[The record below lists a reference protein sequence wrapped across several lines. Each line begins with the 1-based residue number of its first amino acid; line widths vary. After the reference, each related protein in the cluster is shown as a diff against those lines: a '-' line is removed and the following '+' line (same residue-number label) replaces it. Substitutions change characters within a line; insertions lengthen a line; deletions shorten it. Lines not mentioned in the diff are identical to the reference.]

1 MEIQQF
7 SPAVLSWVHYL
18 FIERPPF
25 PVLAGAILL
34 FLYWPHLKI
43 LYMERQTRIK
53 KQKPIKLKLD
63 RNWDDAYN

>member
-53 KQKPIKLKLD
+53 KAK
-63 RNWDDAYN
+63 AH